1 MRLFATKKKGIFYE
15 FNKLF
20 LYWYYDKVFAHYER
34 LFWGALAP
42 PFPNKSFFL
51 VRDKYHQG

>member
-1 MRLFATKKKGIFYE
+1 
-15 FNKLF
+15 